1 MTAPIGSDR
10 GEISLSQLAA
20 RVARR
25 RALLLGVALTL
36 FAAVTLW
43 AFVATPR
50 YKSDARLRIE
60 SESQTPSPASL
71 ISDQVSSSVP
81 GGGAGLLGS
90 LGRDELETEV
100 AVLQS
105 DRISDAMIDS
115 LALGV
120 RVTKPA
126 ASRARVLTAR
136 TVDPTAD
143 VDAEIVFH
151 RQPGGLYSADPGGHD
166 DLPGL
171 PHVFKLGVPV
181 RVSGWLIT
189 LSPLLAGGGP
199 DKIVVKLLP
208 RYKVHK
214 LLDKRLLI
222 SRQEGGSRLVEVVFE
237 DPDRVLAQQVVQQII
252 SNYVAYTTATERT
265 EDTTA
270 VGELRLQVDST
281 RRLLT
286 ASENALRVFEEQSRL
301 IAPQEQAASE
311 VKRVGEI
318 STRVDAISAERDA
331 LSRMLTIIEDRSHG
345 GADPAAYRQLA
356 TFPTL
361 ITNRA
366 IQDLLNTLIGLEN
379 QRSALGVRRTDA
391 NPEYKQLSDRILE
404 IDRQLFAVGPQYLES
419 LDQELATTVHTVSA
433 LMDTL
438 GAMPTAVTEFGR
450 LVRDRTVYE
459 ATYIALQKQLKVAEL
474 KDVLRKQRV
483 RVVDHPRVAN
493 VDDPAF
499 PKKGVMVALGA
510 VLAIMCAIAVGLVVE
525 LWG

>member
-1 MTAPIGSDR
+1 
-10 GEISLSQLAA
+10 
-20 RVARR
+20 
-25 RALLLGVALTL
+25 
-36 FAAVTLW
+36 
-43 AFVATPR
+43 
-50 YKSDARLRIE
+50 
-60 SESQTPSPASL
+60 
-71 ISDQVSSSVP
+71 
-81 GGGAGLLGS
+81 
-90 LGRDELETEV
+90 
-100 AVLQS
+100 
-105 DRISDAMIDS
+105 
-115 LALGV
+115 
-120 RVTKPA
+120 
-126 ASRARVLTAR
+126 
-136 TVDPTAD
+136 
-143 VDAEIVFH
+143 
-151 RQPGGLYSADPGGHD
+151 
-166 DLPGL
+166 
-171 PHVFKLGVPV
+171 
-181 RVSGWLIT
+181 
-189 LSPLLAGGGP
+189 
-199 DKIVVKLLP
+199 
-208 RYKVHK
+208 
-214 LLDKRLLI
+214 
-222 SRQEGGSRLVEVVFE
+222 
-237 DPDRVLAQQVVQQII
+237 
-252 SNYVAYTTATERT
+252 
-265 EDTTA
+265 
-270 VGELRLQVDST
+270 
-281 RRLLT
+281 

-331 LSRMLTIIEDRSHG
+331 LSRMLTIIQDRSRG

-379 QRSALGVRRTDA
+379 QRSALGVRRTEA

-404 IDRQLFAVGPQYLES
+404 IDRQLYAVGPQYLES

-459 ATYIALQKQLKVAEL
+459 ATYVALQKQLKVAEL

-499 PKKGVMVALGA
+499 PKKGVMIALGA